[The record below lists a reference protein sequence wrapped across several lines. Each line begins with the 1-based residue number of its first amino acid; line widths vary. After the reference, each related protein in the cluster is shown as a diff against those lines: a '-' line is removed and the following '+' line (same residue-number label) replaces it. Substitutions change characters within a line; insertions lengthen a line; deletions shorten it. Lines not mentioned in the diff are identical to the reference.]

1 LHPPLS
7 SHFSSR
13 SCTIKNMTANP
24 FTALR
29 RLTLKA
35 ALFAAAA
42 LLFGIF
48 AVMYGLAGDLIS
60 AMQHE
65 IFSLLFLQ
73 LYQFEIT
80 KNMVRKV
87 SRK

>member
-1 LHPPLS
+1 
-7 SHFSSR
+7 
-13 SCTIKNMTANP
+13 MTANP
-24 FTALR
+24 FITLR

-35 ALFAAAA
+35 ALFAATA

-48 AVMYGLAGDLIS
+48 AVIYGLAGDLIS

-65 IFSLLFLQ
+65 TFSLLFLQ
-73 LYQFEIT
+73 LYQFEVT
-80 KNMVRKV
+80 KSKLEKV

>member
-1 LHPPLS
+1 
-7 SHFSSR
+7 
-13 SCTIKNMTANP
+13 
-24 FTALR
+24 
-29 RLTLKA
+29 
-35 ALFAAAA
+35 
-42 LLFGIF
+42 
-48 AVMYGLAGDLIS
+48 MYGLAGDLIS